1 MNSANVKDT
10 AAPERMA
17 LGHTLRLVG
26 RMFLLL
32 RPHWGRLG
40 RGIGLGFVG
49 GAFSLV
55 LPLVT
60 KMLFDDAYPSRD
72 ASLALVLLI
81 GTAALSMASTMMA
94 ALRSLFGQ
102 LVGARLTTEVNLYFN
117 RHLLQLPTSFFDK
130 RRVGE
135 ITSRSGDL
143 QRAVAFVTTT
153 LQTTVLNGLH
163 VLLVPPILLW
173 LEWRLALL
181 SLLGLPFTTA
191 VSLVA
196 GRWQRSY
203 ARQQFD
209 RGAEASGF
217 FFEAIGNIRTIK
229 AARAEQYIAEGVRAR
244 AVSVQQSVRHSALL
258 GVAVSMLNGS
268 IKVLS
273 GLALGI
279 VSWTFLLND
288 SLSLGAFV
296 AFNAYLGYLTGPIT
310 QFAGLFVRL
319 QQAAVSLER
328 LFEYLDEPI
337 ESVLAPEL
345 ANRPIVFAPSRA
357 LITFDR
363 VSFSYGGERD
373 LLSSA
378 SFEIGHGISAFVGA
392 SGSGKSSLVRLLLRF
407 YQPSG
412 GRILLS
418 GADAAMLPIQ
428 QVRGAFST
436 VFQEHGLLRGTVR
449 ENLTLGFSRASESE
463 IADVL
468 SVVQMDEFIR
478 QLPLGLETLVAEA
491 GTSMSAGQRQRLS
504 VARALLRP
512 SQILIL
518 DEATSALDAST
529 ERAMIDRIVDSYRG
543 TAILMISHR
552 LNTIRHLTQV
562 FVVGGG
568 KVTGGG
574 TFDELLAES
583 ESFRQLIEA
592 GTYGSVANAIP
603 LVQVPGER

>member
-1 MNSANVKDT
+1 MNSTQPNGST
-10 AAPERMA
+10 APERLA

-26 RMFLLL
+26 RMFVLLK
-32 RPHWGRLG
+32 PHWGRLG
-40 RGIGLGFVG
+40 RGIGLGFVSG
-49 GAFSLV
+49 VFSLA
-55 LPLVT
+55 LPLAT

-72 ASLALVLLI
+72 ASLALVLLL
-81 GTAALSMASTMMA
+81 GTAALSTASTIMS
-94 ALRSLFGQ
+94 ALRSLFAQ
-102 LVGARLTTEVNLYFN
+102 LVGARLTTEVNLFFN

-181 SLLGLPFTTA
+181 SLIGLPFTTG
-191 VSLVA
+191 VSLIA

-209 RGAEASGF
+209 RGADASGF

-229 AARAEQYIAEGVRAR
+229 AARAEQHVAEDVRAR
-244 AVSVQQSVRHSALL
+244 AVSMQQAVRRSALL
-258 GVAVSMLNGS
+258 GVAVSLINGS

-273 GLALGI
+273 GLAFGLL
-279 VSWTFLLND
+279 SWKLLLND
-288 SLSLGAFV
+288 ELSLGAFV
-296 AFNAYLGYLTGPIT
+296 AFSAYLGYLTGPVT
-310 QFAGLFVRL
+310 QFASLFVTL

-328 LFEYLDEPI
+328 LFEYLDEPV
-337 ESVLAPEL
+337 EAVLGQVSSG
-345 ANRPIVFAPSRA
+345 RPLVHSPTRP
-357 LITFDR
+357 LISFDR
-363 VSFSYGGERD
+363 VSFRYGSEREV
-373 LLSSA
+373 LKSA
-378 SFEIGHGISAFVGA
+378 SFDIAEGISAFVGA

-407 YQPSG
+407 YEPSE

-418 GADAAMLPIQ
+418 GTHAATIPIH
-428 QVRGAFST
+428 QVRGVYAA

-449 ENLTLGFSRASESE
+449 ENLTLGIGDTSESD
-463 IADVL
+463 IADAL
-468 SVVQMDEFIR
+468 SIVQMDEFIR
-478 QLPLGLETLVAEA
+478 QLPLGLETLIAEA

-518 DEATSALDAST
+518 DEATSALDPST
-529 ERAMIDRIVDSYRG
+529 ERAMIDRIVETYRG
-543 TAILMISHR
+543 AAILMITHR
-552 LNTIRHLTQV
+552 LNTIRHLSQV
-562 FVVGGG
+562 FAVGDG

-574 TFDELLAES
+574 TFSDLLNRS
-583 ESFRQLIEA
+583 ESFRQLVEA
-592 GTYGSVANAIP
+592 GTYGTVGTAVP
-603 LVQVPGER
+603 MVQGIGTR